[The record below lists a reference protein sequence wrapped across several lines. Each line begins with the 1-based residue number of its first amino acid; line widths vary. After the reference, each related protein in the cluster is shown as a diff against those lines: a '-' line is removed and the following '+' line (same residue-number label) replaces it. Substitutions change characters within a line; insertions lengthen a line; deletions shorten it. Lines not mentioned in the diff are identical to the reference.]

1 MAVTR
6 TLIVDDSA
14 LARRAIRDILERS
27 PRFAIVAA
35 AADGYEAIG
44 WARTLRPDL
53 VLMDLR
59 MPRLDGLRAI
69 QAIKEEFPSMQV
81 VVLSVSDDPQD
92 LFEAIKRGAQG
103 YLIKNMEPHL
113 WLEYLDAVVSG
124 DTRIS
129 RAIADRVLQEFARS
143 KPSPRAAGQPAA
155 LPTLTPREQEV
166 LTLVARGQTNRE
178 IAAALDVAENTV
190 RRHLQNILEKLHLRN
205 RVELAA
211 FATRHA
217 LGRRE
222 H

>member
-1 MAVTR
+1 VSTAR

-14 LARRAIRDILERS
+14 LARRAIRNILERS
-27 PRFAIVAA
+27 PQFAVIAE
-35 AADGYEAIG
+35 AADGQEAIG
-44 WARTLRPDL
+44 RARELVPDL

-59 MPRLDGLRAI
+59 MPHRGGLEAI
-69 QAIKEEFPSMQV
+69 QAIKEEFPSMRI

-124 DTRIS
+124 DARIS
-129 RAIADRVLQEFARS
+129 RAVADRVLQEFGRS
-143 KPSPRAAGQPAA
+143 RKPDAPTP
-155 LPTLTPREQEV
+155 LPTLTPRERDV

-178 IAAALDVAENTV
+178 IGTALGVAENTV

-211 FATRHA
+211 YAMKHELSRPE
-217 LGRRE
+217 R
-222 H
+222 

>member
-1 MAVTR
+1 MTARR

-27 PRFAIVAA
+27 PLFQVIAE
-35 AADGYEAIG
+35 AADGQEALG
-44 WARTLRPDL
+44 RARALAPDL

-59 MPRLDGLRAI
+59 MPRLDGLQAI

-129 RAIADRVLQEFARS
+129 RAVADRVLEEFARS
-143 KPSPRAAGQPAA
+143 RSSPRAAGEQMP

-178 IAAALDVAENTV
+178 IGTALDVAENTV
-190 RRHLQNILEKLHLRN
+190 RRHLQNILEKLRLRN
-205 RVELAA
+205 RAELAVY
-211 FATRHA
+211 ATRQA
-217 LGRRE
+217 LSGKE
-222 H
+222 S

>member
-1 MAVTR
+1 VTARR
-6 TLIVDDSA
+6 TLIVDDSP

-27 PRFAIVAA
+27 PQFDVVAE
-35 AADGYEAIG
+35 AADGHEAIHR
-44 WARTLRPDL
+44 ARQLAPDL

-59 MPRLDGLRAI
+59 MPGLDGLRAI

-103 YLIKNMEPHL
+103 YLIKNMEPQL
-113 WLEYLDAVVSG
+113 WLEYLDALVSG
-124 DTRIS
+124 ETRIS
-129 RAIADRVLQEFARS
+129 RAVADRVLQEFGRS
-143 KPSPRAAGQPAA
+143 QRPDETEP
-155 LPTLTPREQEV
+155 LPTLTPREREV

-178 IAAALDVAENTV
+178 IATALDVAENTV

-211 FATRHA
+211 FAMKHQ
-217 LGRRE
+217 LGGRKE
-222 H
+222 